1 MSGLGNKE
9 IMSKNIK
16 HYMRVNG
23 KTRQDICRDLGF
35 QYTTFVD
42 WEKGVTYPR
51 IDNIELMANYFRI
64 QKSDLIED
72 RDSAASPAVPKEFYL
87 AARKMGEITEEQ
99 RQHIFKQL
107 DSTIDIFLAAK
118 RSAKEEK

>member
-1 MSGLGNKE
+1 MNMGDRIRDLRIKKGLTQEELGTLIGVQKSAIKKYE
-9 IMSKNIK
+9 DGTVQNIK
-16 HYMRVNG
+16 RSNIQVLANA
-23 KTRQDICRDLGF
+23 L
-35 QYTTFVD
+35 
-42 WEKGVTYPR
+42 GVTPSY
-51 IDNIELMANYFRI
+51 LMGW
-64 QKSDLIED
+64 DETPE
-72 RDSAASPAVPKEFYL
+72 SAHQSKAVPTEFYL